1 MKFLEGIPIKTLKLT
16 GIAFT
21 VIIAIFGAIISI
33 QPLLLSYNQR
43 VAETESVDAQ
53 KEQIE
58 SNLARYASLQDY
70 TQELNNTTDFLVN
83 KFPPTAE
90 SQAFIEQVYLAA
102 EATGI
107 TSNQIRGINPS
118 PPTQIVVSSGQS
130 GEAVCAGLEEGD
142 VLKIYPDPQQSLKA
156 GDSKNR
162 YYVLCFED
170 YITKTGGFYNAATV
184 NAARQCSFK
193 TDVEEGNII
202 YLEVSGCTEGAI
214 VPAVAADSITV
225 QDNRIKIPAVDV
237 IAEVNSSLA
246 QIGFTISLDT
256 SINFQQL
263 TFFVNNL
270 YKIDR
275 AVSIISINS
284 QGGNAIT
291 IRGFI
296 YSHTKPTTL
305 EDFGSTE
312 ETTPPPDNTVNVDV
326 PDANEEN
333 Q

>member
-1 MKFLEGIPIKTLKLT
+1 M

-21 VIIAIFGAIISI
+21 VIIAILGAIISI
-33 QPLLLSYNQR
+33 QPLLISYNQR
-43 VAETESVDAQ
+43 AAETESVNQQ
-53 KEQIE
+53 KEQIQ
-58 SNLARYASLQDY
+58 SNLTRYASLQEY
-70 TQELNNTTDFLVN
+70 TNELNEATDFLVS

-107 TSNQIRGINPS
+107 TSNQILGINPS
-118 PPTQIVVSSGQS
+118 TPTQIVVSSGQS
-130 GEAVCAGLEEGD
+130 GEAVCSGLKEGD
-142 VLKIYPDPQQSLKA
+142 VLKIFPDPQQSLKA
-156 GDSKNR
+156 GDTKNR

-170 YITKTGGFYNAATV
+170 YITKASGFYNAATV
-184 NAARQCSFK
+184 NAARQCKFK
-193 TDVEEGNII
+193 TDVDEGSIL
-202 YLEVSGCTEGAI
+202 YLEVSDCTEGAI
-214 VPAVAADSITV
+214 VPAVAAESITV
-225 QDNRIKIPAVDV
+225 RDSRIKIPAVDV

-246 QIGFTISLDT
+246 QIGFTVSLDT
-256 SINFQQL
+256 SISVQQL
-263 TFFVNNL
+263 TSFINNL

-291 IRGFI
+291 IRGSI

-305 EDFGSTE
+305 EDFGNTSEDTGE
-312 ETTPPPDNTVNVDV
+312 ETAPRPDNTVDV
-326 PDANEEN
+326 PNVNEEN